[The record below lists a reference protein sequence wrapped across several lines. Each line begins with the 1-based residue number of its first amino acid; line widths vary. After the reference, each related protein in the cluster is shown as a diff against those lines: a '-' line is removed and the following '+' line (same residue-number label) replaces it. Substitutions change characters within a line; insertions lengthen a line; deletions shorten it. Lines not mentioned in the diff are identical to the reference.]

1 MDWIY
6 RFISLI
12 LFLTE
17 SLSLFSALL
26 TAKFNPK
33 RNWLSLSGIILRGII
48 LASAGLYFSNLLDVA
63 PYILVIVTAVIWIID
78 LLFLFAPSSLRDF
91 ITSHIN
97 YTQRSL
103 INNRMFFVLGNLILM
118 FLSVASFAFLVFTLR
133 PVI

>member
-1 MDWIY
+1 MEWIY
-6 RFISLI
+6 RVISLV

-17 SLSLFSALL
+17 ALSLFSALL

-48 LASAGLYFSNLLDVA
+48 LTYAGIYFSNLLDTA
-63 PYILVIVTAVIWIID
+63 PYILIIITAVIWIIG
-78 LLFLFAPSSLRDF
+78 LLFLFSPSTLRDY
-91 ITSHIN
+91 ITSHIG

-118 FLSVASFAFLVFTLR
+118 FLSVASFVFLVITTL
-133 PVI
+133 PVF